1 MPKEFWDY
9 KAETIPLEELKGL
22 QLKRLMVA
30 AIICVLYGIYNK
42 YFDKEERMPPVKENK
57 TTKTREAKE

>member
-1 MPKEFWDY
+1 MSMIHGMDPWVFTAWIG
-9 KAETIPLEELKGL
+9 TII
-22 QLKRLMVA
+22 A